1 MPYELQVAIRYLV
14 ARRRQAFVSL
24 ISLVSTLGVAVGVTA
39 LVVALALM
47 TGLQGELRDRMLG
60 SMPHIYIAKI
70 ADGGVPDP
78 AGERAQFLKLPHVVG
93 AAPVVIGPAL
103 VRAGERSAFVTL
115 KGVDAATEATVTEL
129 PQRMTAG
136 RFDGLSVPP
145 DTTGDGPRLDGIA
158 LGKDLAASLA
168 VRPGD
173 VVTVLTPEG
182 TLTPMG
188 VMPRARSLR
197 VVGIFSLGLY
207 EMDSA
212 YAVVDLPV
220 GLRLMGKRYPD
231 FIQLKVDDIYR
242 AREVADGIV
251 ATHGAAYQVQDFA
264 QMNQSLFSALQLEK
278 MAVSITI
285 GLIVMVAA
293 LNIVAS
299 LVLMV
304 MEKSRDIAILKTMGA
319 TRRSIT
325 IVFMLQ
331 GTLIGLAGTLAG
343 VVLGLGLSFVLDRY
357 KLVRIPDRRLP
368 DFVRAVRRRAAE
380 RRRRRAVGAADLLPG
395 DDLPLAPGGAARS
408 GGGAS
413 SWLRGAWLTP
423 SRRRRRPGR
432 PGRSSTSSIWP
443 SRTPRRAAPSPC
455 CAGCR

>member
-24 ISLVSTLGVAVGVTA
+24 ISFVSALGVAVGVTA
-39 LVVALALM
+39 LVVALALT

-60 SMPHIYIAKI
+60 SMPHIYVARIAES
-70 ADGGVPDP
+70 GVPDP
-78 AGERAQFLKLPHVVG
+78 AAERTRFTALPHVIG

-115 KGVDAATEATVTEL
+115 KGVDTAIEGSVTEL
-129 PQRMTAG
+129 PAKMIAG
-136 RFDGLSVPP
+136 RFDALAAPP
-145 DTTGDGPRLDGIA
+145 ETAGGGPRLDGIA

-173 VVTVLTPEG
+173 TVTVLTPEG

-197 VVGIFSLGLY
+197 VAGIFQLGLY
-207 EMDSA
+207 EFDSA
-212 YAVVDLPV
+212 YAVVALPV
-220 GLRLMGKRYPD
+220 GLRLMGKTYPD
-231 FIQLKVDDIYR
+231 FLQLKVDDLYQ
-242 AREVADGIV
+242 AHAVAESIV
-251 ATHGAAYQVQDFA
+251 ARHGATYQVQDFA
-264 QMNQSLFSALQLEK
+264 QMNRSLFSALQLEK

-285 GLIVMVAA
+285 GLIVIVAA

-319 TRRSIT
+319 TARSIS

-331 GTLIGLAGTLAG
+331 GTLIGVVGTATGL
-343 VVLGLGLSFVLDRY
+343 VLGLGLSFVLDRY
-357 KLVRIPDRRLP
+357 RLVPI
-368 DFVRAVRRRAAE
+368 
-380 RRRRRAVGAADLLPG
+380 PG
-395 DDLPLAPGGAARS
+395 DVYQIAYVPFRIEPLGVAVVAA
-408 GGGAS
+408 AA
-413 SWLRGAWLTP
+413 LIICFLATIYP
-423 SRRRRRPGR
+423 SRQAGR
-432 PGRSSTSSIWP
+432 LDPAEALRHG
-443 SRTPRRAAPSPC
+443 
-455 CAGCR
+455 

>member
-1 MPYELQVAIRYLV
+1 MPYELQVAVRYLV

-24 ISLVSTLGVAVGVTA
+24 ISFVSTLGVAVGVTA

-60 SMPHIYIAKI
+60 SMPHIYVARIAESGV
-70 ADGGVPDP
+70 ADV
-78 AGERAQFLKLPHVVG
+78 AGERARMLPIPHVVG

-115 KGVDAATEATVTEL
+115 KGVDPATERTVTEL
-129 PQRMTAG
+129 PSRMTSGSFA
-136 RFDGLSVPP
+136 DLSVSSENAA
-145 DTTGDGPRLDGIA
+145 GQRLDGIA
-158 LGKDLAASLA
+158 LGKDLAASLS
-168 VRPGD
+168 VKVND

-188 VMPRARSLR
+188 VMPRMRSLR
-197 VVGIFSLGLY
+197 VAGIFTLGLY
-207 EMDSA
+207 EYDSA
-212 YAVVDLPV
+212 YAVVSLPV
-220 GLRLMGKRYPD
+220 GLRLMGKPHPD
-231 FIQLKVDDIYR
+231 FLQLKVDDVYQ
-242 AREVADGIV
+242 AHAVAEGIV
-251 ATHGAAYQVQDFA
+251 ARYGATYQVQDWA

-319 TRRSIT
+319 TPRSIS

-331 GTLIGLAGTLAG
+331 GTLIGLAGTAAG

-357 KLVRIPDRRLP
+357 RLVRIPTDVYQIAYVP
-368 DFVRAVRRRAAE
+368 FAVE
-380 RRRRRAVGAADLLPG
+380 
-395 DDLPLAPGGAARS
+395 PLAVATVAAAALLICFLATIYPSRQAARLDP
-408 GGGAS
+408 AEA
-413 SWLRGAWLTP
+413 LRHG
-423 SRRRRRPGR
+423 
-432 PGRSSTSSIWP
+432 
-443 SRTPRRAAPSPC
+443 
-455 CAGCR
+455 

>member
-24 ISLVSTLGVAVGVTA
+24 ISFVSALGVTVGVTA
-39 LVVALALM
+39 LVVALALT

-60 SMPHIYIAKI
+60 SMPHIYVARIAES
-70 ADGGVPDP
+70 GVPDP
-78 AGERAQFLKLPHVVG
+78 AAERTRFTALPHVVG

-115 KGVDAATEATVTEL
+115 KGVDTAIEASVTEL
-129 PQRMTAG
+129 PAKMIAG
-136 RFDGLSVPP
+136 RFDALAAPP
-145 DTTGDGPRLDGIA
+145 ETAGGGPRLDGIA

-173 VVTVLTPEG
+173 TVTVLTPEG

-197 VVGIFSLGLY
+197 VAGIFQLGLY
-207 EMDSA
+207 EFDSA
-212 YAVVDLPV
+212 YAVVSLPV
-220 GLRLMGKRYPD
+220 GQRLMGKPYPD
-231 FIQLKVDDIYR
+231 FLQLKVDDLYQ
-242 AREVADGIV
+242 AHAVAESIV
-251 ATHGAAYQVQDFA
+251 ARHGATYQVQDLA

-285 GLIVMVAA
+285 GLIVIVAA

-319 TRRSIT
+319 TARSIS

-331 GTLIGLAGTLAG
+331 GTLIGVVGTAAGL
-343 VVLGLGLSFVLDRY
+343 VLGLGLSFVLDRY
-357 KLVRIPDRRLP
+357 RLVHIPGDVYQIAYVPFRIEPLG
-368 DFVRAVRRRAAE
+368 VAVV
-380 RRRRRAVGAADLLPG
+380 AVGGAGHLLPG
-395 DDLPLAPGGAARS
+395 DDLPVAPGGAARS
-408 GGGAS
+408 GGGAA
-413 SWLRGAWLTP
+413 AWLT
-423 SRRRRRPGR
+423 R
-432 PGRSSTSSIWP
+432 RSSRSPTSP
-443 SRTPRRAAPSPC
+443 SRTAPRMGRSPC
-455 CAGCR
+455 CAASR

>member
-1 MPYELQVAIRYLV
+1 MPYELQVAVRYLV

-24 ISLVSTLGVAVGVTA
+24 ISFVSTLGVAVGVTA

-60 SMPHIYIAKI
+60 SMPHVYVAKI
-70 ADGGVPDP
+70 ADGGVADP
-78 AGERAQFLKLPHVVG
+78 AGERARFLELPHVVG

-115 KGVDAATEATVTEL
+115 KGVDPATEGTVTEL
-129 PQRMTAG
+129 PERMTAG
-136 RFDGLSVPP
+136 RFDALAAPP
-145 DTTGDGPRLDGIA
+145 DATGQGPRLDGIA
-158 LGKDLAASLA
+158 LGKDLAASLG

-173 VVTVLTPEG
+173 TVTVLTPEG

-197 VVGIFSLGLY
+197 VIGLFSLGLY
-207 EMDSA
+207 EFDSA
-212 YAVVDLPV
+212 YAVVGLPV
-220 GLRLMGKRYPD
+220 GLRLMGKPHPD
-231 FIQLKVDDIYR
+231 YIQLKVDDVYE
-242 AREVADGIV
+242 AHAVAESIV
-251 ATHGAAYQVQDFA
+251 AAHGAAYQVQDWA

-331 GTLIGLAGTLAG
+331 GTLIGLAGTVAG
-343 VVLGLGLSFVLDRY
+343 VALGLGLSFVLDRY
-357 KLVRIPDRRLP
+357 KLVRIPTDVYQIAHVP
-368 DFVRAVRRRAAE
+368 FAVDALSVTVVALS
-380 RRRRRAVGAADLLPG
+380 ALLICF
-395 DDLPLAPGGAARS
+395 LATIYPSRQAARLDP
-408 GGGAS
+408 AEA
-413 SWLRGAWLTP
+413 LRHG
-423 SRRRRRPGR
+423 
-432 PGRSSTSSIWP
+432 
-443 SRTPRRAAPSPC
+443 
-455 CAGCR
+455 

>member
-1 MPYELQVAIRYLV
+1 MPYELQVAVRYLI

-60 SMPHIYIAKI
+60 SMPHVYVAKI
-70 ADGGVPDP
+70 ADSGVADP
-78 AGERAQFLKLPHVVG
+78 TGERARFLKLPHVIG
-93 AAPVVIGPAL
+93 AAPLVIGPAL

-115 KGVDAATEATVTEL
+115 KGVDPATEASVTEI
-129 PQRMTAG
+129 PGRMTAG
-136 RFDGLSVPP
+136 RFDALAAPP
-145 DTTGDGPRLDGIA
+145 DESGAGPRLDGIA
-158 LGKDLAASLA
+158 LGRDLATSLA

-197 VVGIFSLGLY
+197 VAGIFSLGLY
-207 EMDSA
+207 EFDSA
-212 YAVVDLPV
+212 YAVVALPV
-220 GLRLMGKRYPD
+220 GLRLMGKEHPD
-231 FIQLKVDDIYR
+231 YIQLKVDDVDE
-242 AREVADGIV
+242 AHAVGESIV
-251 ATHGAAYQVQDFA
+251 ATYGAAYQVQDWA

-319 TRRSIT
+319 TRRSIS

-331 GTLIGLAGTLAG
+331 GTLIGLAGTVAG

-357 KLVRIPDRRLP
+357 KLVRIPTDVYQIAYVP
-368 DFVRAVRRRAAE
+368 FAVEPLSATIVALS
-380 RRRRRAVGAADLLPG
+380 ALLICF
-395 DDLPLAPGGAARS
+395 LATIYPSRQAARLDP
-408 GGGAS
+408 AEA
-413 SWLRGAWLTP
+413 LRHG
-423 SRRRRRPGR
+423 
-432 PGRSSTSSIWP
+432 
-443 SRTPRRAAPSPC
+443 
-455 CAGCR
+455 

>member
-1 MPYELQVAIRYLV
+1 MPYELQVAIRYLI

-60 SMPHIYIAKI
+60 SMPHVYVAKI
-70 ADGGVPDP
+70 AEGGVADP
-78 AGERAQFLKLPHVVG
+78 ARERAQLLKLPHVVG

-115 KGVDAATEATVTEL
+115 KGVDPATEATVTEL

-136 RFDGLSVPP
+136 RFDALSAPP
-145 DTTGDGPRLDGIA
+145 DASGSGPRLDGIA
-158 LGKDLAASLA
+158 LGKDLATSLA

-173 VVTVLTPEG
+173 VVIVLTPEG

-212 YAVVDLPV
+212 YAVVSLPV
-220 GLRLMGKRYPD
+220 GLRLMGKGYPD
-231 FIQLKVDDIYR
+231 YIQLKVDDLYQ
-242 AREVADGIV
+242 AHAVAESIV
-251 ATHGAAYQVQDFA
+251 AAHGAAYQVQDFA

-319 TRRSIT
+319 TRRSIS

-343 VVLGLGLSFVLDRY
+343 VALGLGLSFVLDRY
-357 KLVRIPDRRLP
+357 RLVRIPTDVYQISYVPFRIEP
-368 DFVRAVRRRAAE
+368 VAV
-380 RRRRRAVGAADLLPG
+380 AVVAGAALLICF
-395 DDLPLAPGGAARS
+395 LA
-408 GGGAS
+408 
-413 SWLRGAWLTP
+413 TIYP
-423 SRRRRRPGR
+423 SRQA
-432 PGRSSTSSIWP
+432 
-443 SRTPRRAAPSPC
+443 SRLDPAEALRH
-455 CAGCR
+455 G

>member
-24 ISLVSTLGVAVGVTA
+24 ISFVSTLGVAVGVTA

-60 SMPHIYIAKI
+60 SMPHVYVAKI
-70 ADGGVPDP
+70 ADGGVADP
-78 AGERAQFLKLPHVVG
+78 AGERTRFLQLPHVVG

-103 VRAGERSAFVTL
+103 VRAGERTAFVTL
-115 KGVDAATEATVTEL
+115 KGVDPATEGTVTEL
-129 PQRMTAG
+129 PRRITAG
-136 RFDGLSVPP
+136 RFEDLATPP
-145 DTTGDGPRLDGIA
+145 DASGEGPRLDGIA

-197 VVGIFSLGLY
+197 VAGIFSLGLY
-207 EMDSA
+207 EFDSA
-212 YAVVDLPV
+212 YAVVALPV
-220 GLRLMGKRYPD
+220 GLRLMGKPYPD
-231 FIQLKVDDIYR
+231 YIQLKVDDLYQ
-242 AREVADGIV
+242 APAVAESIV
-251 ATHGAAYQVQDFA
+251 ARHGAAYQVQDFA
-264 QMNQSLFSALQLEK
+264 QMNQSLFAALQLEK

-343 VVLGLGLSFVLDRY
+343 LVLGLGLSYVLDRY
-357 KLVRIPDRRLP
+357 RLVPIPTDVYQVAYMPFTIEPLP
-368 DFVRAVRRRAAE
+368 VTIVALAA
-380 RRRRRAVGAADLLPG
+380 LLICF
-395 DDLPLAPGGAARS
+395 LATIYPSRQAARLDP
-408 GGGAS
+408 AEA
-413 SWLRGAWLTP
+413 LRHG
-423 SRRRRRPGR
+423 
-432 PGRSSTSSIWP
+432 
-443 SRTPRRAAPSPC
+443 
-455 CAGCR
+455 

>member
-1 MPYELQVAIRYLV
+1 
-14 ARRRQAFVSL
+14 
-24 ISLVSTLGVAVGVTA
+24 
-39 LVVALALM
+39 M
-47 TGLQGELRDRMLG
+47 TE
-60 SMPHIYIAKI
+60 
-70 ADGGVPDP
+70 
-78 AGERAQFLKLPHVVG
+78 
-93 AAPVVIGPAL
+93 
-103 VRAGERSAFVTL
+103 
-115 KGVDAATEATVTEL
+115 
-129 PQRMTAG
+129 G
-136 RFDGLSVPP
+136 RFDALATAP
-145 DTTGDGPRLDGIA
+145 DESGEGPRLDGIA
-158 LGKDLAASLA
+158 LGKDLAASLS

-197 VVGIFSLGLY
+197 VTGIFSLGLY
-207 EMDSA
+207 EFDSA
-212 YAVVDLPV
+212 YAVVALPV

-231 FIQLKVDDIYR
+231 YIQLKVDDIYQAR
-242 AREVADGIV
+242 AVSEAIIGQY
-251 ATHGAAYQVQDFA
+251 GSAYQVQDWA

-343 VVLGLGLSFVLDRY
+343 LVLGLGLSFVLDRY
-357 KLVRIPDRRLP
+357 KLVRIPTDVYQIAYVPFAIDALSVTIVALAALLIC
-368 DFVRAVRRRAAE
+368 FVATIYPSRQ
-380 RRRRRAVGAADLLPG
+380 
-395 DDLPLAPGGAARS
+395 AARLDP
-408 GGGAS
+408 AEA
-413 SWLRGAWLTP
+413 LRHG
-423 SRRRRRPGR
+423 
-432 PGRSSTSSIWP
+432 
-443 SRTPRRAAPSPC
+443 
-455 CAGCR
+455 

>member
-1 MPYELQVAIRYLV
+1 
-14 ARRRQAFVSL
+14 
-24 ISLVSTLGVAVGVTA
+24 
-39 LVVALALM
+39 M

-60 SMPHIYIAKI
+60 SMPHVYVAKI
-70 ADGGVPDP
+70 ADGGVADP
-78 AGERAQFLKLPHVVG
+78 AGERAQLLKLPHVVG

-115 KGVDAATEATVTEL
+115 KGVDPATEATVTEL

-136 RFDGLSVPP
+136 RFSALSAPP
-145 DTTGDGPRLDGIA
+145 DASGAGPRLDGIA
-158 LGKDLAASLA
+158 LGKDLATSLA

-197 VVGIFSLGLY
+197 VAGIFSLGLY

-212 YAVVDLPV
+212 YAVVSLPV
-220 GLRLMGKRYPD
+220 GLRLMGKAYPD
-231 FIQLKVDDIYR
+231 YIQLKVDDLYQAHAVAEAII
-242 AREVADGIV
+242 AR
-251 ATHGAAYQVQDFA
+251 HGAAYQVQDFA

-319 TRRSIT
+319 TRRSIS

-343 VVLGLGLSFVLDRY
+343 LALGLGLSFVLDRY
-357 KLVRIPDRRLP
+357 RLVRIPTDVYQISYVPFRIEPL
-368 DFVRAVRRRAAE
+368 AVTMVA
-380 RRRRRAVGAADLLPG
+380 GAALIICF
-395 DDLPLAPGGAARS
+395 LA
-408 GGGAS
+408 
-413 SWLRGAWLTP
+413 TIYP
-423 SRRRRRPGR
+423 SRQA
-432 PGRSSTSSIWP
+432 
-443 SRTPRRAAPSPC
+443 SRLDPAEALRH
-455 CAGCR
+455 G

>member
-1 MPYELQVAIRYLV
+1 MPYELQVAVRYLI

-24 ISLVSTLGVAVGVTA
+24 ISFVSTLGVAVGVTA

-60 SMPHIYIAKI
+60 SMPHVYVAKI
-70 ADGGVPDP
+70 ADSGVADP
-78 AGERAQFLKLPHVVG
+78 VGERTQLLKLPHVVG

-115 KGVDAATEATVTEL
+115 KGVDPATESSVTEL

-136 RFDGLSVPP
+136 RFDALATPADPS
-145 DTTGDGPRLDGIA
+145 GDGPRLDGIA
-158 LGKDLAASLA
+158 LGKDLAVSLA

-197 VVGIFSLGLY
+197 VTGIFSLGLY
-207 EMDSA
+207 EFDSA
-212 YAVVDLPV
+212 YAVVALPV
-220 GLRLMGKRYPD
+220 GLRLMGKPYPD
-231 FIQLKVDDIYR
+231 YIQLKVDDVYQ
-242 AREVADGIV
+242 AHTVAEAIV
-251 ATHGAAYQVQDFA
+251 AKHGAAYQVQDWA

-319 TRRSIT
+319 TRRSIS

-357 KLVRIPDRRLP
+357 KLVRIPTDVYQISYVP
-368 DFVRAVRRRAAE
+368 FAVDPLSVTVVALSA
-380 RRRRRAVGAADLLPG
+380 LLICF
-395 DDLPLAPGGAARS
+395 LATIYPSRQAARLDP
-408 GGGAS
+408 AEA
-413 SWLRGAWLTP
+413 LRHG
-423 SRRRRRPGR
+423 
-432 PGRSSTSSIWP
+432 
-443 SRTPRRAAPSPC
+443 
-455 CAGCR
+455 